1 MSDQHSLLPTQLA
14 RANVAAMQPYVP
26 GIQPS
31 DLGWVKLNTN
41 ENPYPPSPKVREA
54 ILQQLGEDASL
65 LRLYPNPQSL
75 GLRQAIADFH
85 QIDVSQVCIGNG
97 SDDVLNLLIRV
108 FGDADKSVASI
119 TPSYSLYQ
127 TLVKAQGAPWI
138 DIPFD
143 ANFTLPIEQ
152 AANCGANLLFLTSPN
167 APTGVAFTLEQIAEL
182 AERFPGILVID
193 ETYVNFGGASA
204 LPLLQRFPRLV
215 LTRSFSKAYGLAGLR
230 LGYALAH
237 ADTVSLL
244 DRVRDSYNVDRLAQA
259 AAIAAIQDTGYY
271 NQLFAT
277 IIGTRDQFVNY
288 LENRGWFTYPSK
300 ANFVFTAPL
309 DAQGQSSPEVAGNLY
324 RYLLD
329 HKVLVRYFGNHELT
343 SRFLRISIGSEQ
355 EMSKLKDLLES
366 WQ

>member
-1 MSDQHSLLPTQLA
+1 MTDLSSLLPGNLA
-14 RANVAAMQPYVP
+14 RPSVVAMQPYVP
-26 GIQPS
+26 GIQP
-31 DLGWVKLNTN
+31 DDQGWIKLNTN
-41 ENPYPPSPKVREA
+41 ENPYPPSPKVHEA
-54 ILQQLGEDASL
+54 ILKQLGADSSL

-75 GLRQAIADFH
+75 GLRQAVADSH
-85 QIDVSQVCIGNG
+85 GLQVSQVCIGNG

-108 FGDADKSVASI
+108 FGAPDKPVASI

-127 TLVKAQGAPWI
+127 TLVKAQGAPWV

-143 ANFTLPIEQ
+143 SSFRLPIDQ
-152 AANCGANLLFLTSPN
+152 AVLSGANLLFLTSPN
-167 APTGVAFTLEQIAEL
+167 APTGVAFAPEEIATL
-182 AERFPGILVID
+182 AERFPGMLVVD
-193 ETYVNFGGASA
+193 ETYINFGGQSA
-204 LPLLQRFPRLV
+204 LPLLARFPRLV

-237 ADTVSLL
+237 PDTVSLL

-271 NQLFAT
+271 QRIFDTL
-277 IIGTRDQFVNY
+277 IHTREEFNRY
-288 LENRGWFTYPSK
+288 LDSRGWFTYPSK
-300 ANFVFTAPL
+300 TNFVFTAPR
-309 DAQGQSSPEVAGNLY
+309 DKNGKSSPEIASNLY

-343 SRFLRISIGSEQ
+343 AHFLRISIGSEQ
-355 EMSKLKDLLES
+355 EMSKLKALLES